1 MHTAAALR
9 SDLVGKD
16 EVSAVFCS
24 ADSKS
29 LLELCPDGARRKGG
43 GGKSIPCSS
52 GWKLPAFTIKCLVCV
67 MLGSPCYAALP
78 FPKAQ
83 HLGAGSEVLCHCQ
96 QEGPCQVNGS
106 LAVAAV
112 GSLLFSC
119 LAFAFRLGSLLSSVL
134 IKAVGSSEAFASQ
147 QQAAAHPSSHWRAL
161 WWRCNHSQGRRK
173 GQGKQGAG
181 RLAPV
186 LTVQW

>member
-1 MHTAAALR
+1 MLSWDVGYRLLPRSDLMQCQWAWKVLKYKTNTTHTAAALR

-29 LLELCPDGARRKGG
+29 LLELCPDGARRKEGG
-43 GGKSIPCSS
+43 EKSIPCSS

-119 LAFAFRLGSLLSSVL
+119 LAFAFRLGSLLS
-134 IKAVGSSEAFASQ
+134 
-147 QQAAAHPSSHWRAL
+147 
-161 WWRCNHSQGRRK
+161 
-173 GQGKQGAG
+173 
-181 RLAPV
+181 
-186 LTVQW
+186 